1 MVNFDELMK
10 QLQAVSIFPGI
21 TPVDILALPDPVDS
35 AVQKILRRGPMG
47 VAEMAAVLNL
57 PEDEAKQIADI
68 LVEKGYLLMEE
79 RHNDGSVVY
88 KVYFARMRG
97 RNIPLDL

>member
-47 VAEMAAVLNL
+47 VAESHRCA
-57 PEDEAKQIADI
+57 
-68 LVEKGYLLMEE
+68 
-79 RHNDGSVVY
+79 
-88 KVYFARMRG
+88 G
-97 RNIPLDL
+97 RCFGCIYSDNEQHKRPRQG